1 MLIKASV
8 KVVTLVFFAIL
19 DLLEVVEELSP
30 INAMSMTIAGGGVRP
45 MSRANG
51 FFYIFLEKRTS
62 GARRLA
68 PKRRF

>member
-30 INAMSMTIAGGGVRP
+30 IKQCP
-45 MSRANG
+45 
-51 FFYIFLEKRTS
+51 
-62 GARRLA
+62 
-68 PKRRF
+68 